1 VSEKRS
7 FENCGVLPPSD
18 PATAEID
25 HIHEGGAR
33 CTGEKDFCPLGSS
46 RDISRKSNRKSPQNN
61 YLDTKYICYFK

>member
-33 CTGEKDFCPLGSS
+33 CTGEKDFCLIGSS
-46 RDISRKSNRKSPQNN
+46 RGISRKSNR
-61 YLDTKYICYFK
+61 